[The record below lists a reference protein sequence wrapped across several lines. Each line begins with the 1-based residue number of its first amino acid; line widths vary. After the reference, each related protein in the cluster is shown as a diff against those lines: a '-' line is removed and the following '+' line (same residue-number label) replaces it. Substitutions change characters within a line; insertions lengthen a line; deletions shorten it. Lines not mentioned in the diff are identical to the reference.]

1 MTVLRNGAPR
11 NRFLE
16 EAQNSLKVIAGGRTT
31 ARINSAKVNFCF
43 ILFSLSF
50 FFVCFAKQVHGRTT
64 WCVQGRVIGRL
75 EIGHDQARNHCF
87 SKHLCSGHVFGTLC
101 SPFFQLQRFQSAH
114 ESPFNIETKMDWSM
128 LREQPTREKRN
139 SQRSIFQVR
148 FFCNLVREEKGIKS
162 EKKKELKA

>member
-50 FFVCFAKQVHGRTT
+50 FSFASRNR
-64 WCVQGRVIGRL
+64 CMAGRL
-75 EIGHDQARNHCF
+75 GV
-87 SKHLCSGHVFGTLC
+87 SKV
-101 SPFFQLQRFQSAH
+101 
-114 ESPFNIETKMDWSM
+114 
-128 LREQPTREKRN
+128 
-139 SQRSIFQVR
+139 V
-148 FFCNLVREEKGIKS
+148 
-162 EKKKELKA
+162 